1 MMLRLLLIAGNE
13 TTTNLI
19 GNGMLALLRH
29 PDQLQK
35 LRDDPDLMETTV
47 EEMLRYDTPVQLDFR
62 SALEDVEIG
71 GRRITRGQGIMLLL
85 GAANHDPAVFQ
96 TRSGLTSPAAT
107 PLISPLAVG
116 CTHSW
121 GHSWPALRHVWPLPA
136 SWNAFAIYVC

>member
-29 PDQLQK
+29 PDQFQK
-35 LRDDPDLMETTV
+35 LRDNPDLMDTTV

-62 SALEDVEIG
+62 TALEDVEIG

-85 GAANHDPAVFQ
+85 GAANHDPEVFQ
-96 TRSGLTSPAAT
+96 RPR
-107 PLISPLAVG
+107 AV
-116 CTHSW
+116 
-121 GHSWPALRHVWPLPA
+121 
-136 SWNAFAIYVC
+136 